1 MTNLDLKN
9 PPQNDQKRIVA
20 YYHYVYWFCPPIF
33 FNNAVHQQSLFD
45 LSLMIF
51 FCLVNIILIYS
62 SKLDRI
68 STYAL
73 ENTRN
78 HYLRRNNVKDDI
90 NKNLE
95 DSTVLDNIID
105 NYNHY
110 YGSDRHSDSASIVE
124 DHHHIMQDTMAAT
137 SEGGGA
143 APCKPSNETDRGFQY
158 LSPVEKL
165 PSVTDGKSQICGVN
179 NKIDHPKH
187 ENKRSYPCKNVDME
201 SFVSLSDL
209 GESYEANDIWGW
221 YDTENNVEY
230 AIIGLSSGS
239 TFVSLEDPTQ
249 PKVMGKLNS
258 HTSNSVW

>member
-1 MTNLDLKN
+1 
-9 PPQNDQKRIVA
+9 
-20 YYHYVYWFCPPIF
+20 
-33 FNNAVHQQSLFD
+33 
-45 LSLMIF
+45 MIF

-62 SKLDRI
+62 ELDRI
-68 STYAL
+68 YTYAL
-73 ENTRN
+73 ENTRRN
-78 HYLRRNNVKDDI
+78 HYLRRNNVKEDGI

-95 DSTVLDNIID
+95 DSTVLDNIIG

-110 YGSDRHSDSASIVE
+110 YGSDRHSNSASIVE
-124 DHHHIMQDTMAAT
+124 DHHHMQDTMAAT
-137 SEGGGA
+137 SEGGGG

-179 NKIDHPKH
+179 HKIFHPKH

-221 YDTENNVEY
+221 YDTENDVEY